1 MSATHLE
8 HDIRVR
14 LADFLAGKT
23 SLKQLEDWLVP
34 ATWDAHLQ
42 DGCDAEQL
50 SSRILLHIAEY
61 DDGWLSEDALKSLL
75 RPLAAVPISATR
87 IGDDRQ

>member
-8 HDIRVR
+8 HDIRVH
-14 LADFLAGKT
+14 LAGYLSGKT

-34 ATWDAHLQ
+34 ATWDLRP
-42 DGCDAEQL
+42 DPGCDAEQL

-61 DDGWLSEDALKSLL
+61 DDGWLSEDALKDLL
-75 RPLAAVPISATR
+75 RPLAAVLISATR
-87 IGDDRQ
+87 IGDDSQ